1 MDSWAKSFDMDS
13 LYQQLFGEAVGRSVP
28 PVRFSLRCNLHDRV
42 IYFDERLLIIRATL
56 ANLYFSCVIGQCTRR
71 EETCTACI

>member
-28 PVRFSLRCNLHDRV
+28 PVRFSLRCNLHDKG
-42 IYFDERLLIIRATL
+42 YLF
-56 ANLYFSCVIGQCTRR
+56 
-71 EETCTACI
+71 